1 MGTREPHAMAGS
13 KLSMTVKLRDVRT
26 TELLVASAL
35 VRMLIALKKSMARTP
50 CRVLSVPLK
59 VRVLLSRV
67 PRAKPYS

>member
-1 MGTREPHAMAGS
+1 MAGS

-50 CRVLSVPLK
+50 CRVLSAPLK
-59 VRVLLSRV
+59 VRVLALGV